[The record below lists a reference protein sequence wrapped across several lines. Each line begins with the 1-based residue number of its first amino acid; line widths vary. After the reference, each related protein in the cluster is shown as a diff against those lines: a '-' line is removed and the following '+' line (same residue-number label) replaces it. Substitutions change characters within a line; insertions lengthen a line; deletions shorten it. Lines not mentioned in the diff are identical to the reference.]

1 MDRLLAMQV
10 FVRVAERGSF
20 SAAARAMGISQPSAS
35 QQVAALESELGA
47 RLIHRTTRHLTL
59 TDAGVRYLEQ
69 ATVVLD
75 ALAAAD
81 AAVKDDPTQLRGRV
95 RVQAPSGIG
104 QQIVAPS
111 LMNFQAEHPDVRVEL
126 ALDDRIAD
134 VVAEGVDLAIRLGPL
149 PPNGLVARHIGRVE
163 RAVVA
168 SPDYLA
174 RHGVPQTPD
183 QLRLHPHVRFSG
195 SVDHPLTLMGPDGP
209 VTIAVAPG
217 FVANNSFVL
226 IAALVAGRGIG
237 GVQLPLV
244 RDELAR
250 GTLVRVLDAFGYP
263 PLDMHLVLPTRRH
276 VPSIV
281 RAVMA
286 RIETAVADA
295 CRAASA

>member
-35 QQVAALESELGA
+35 QQVAALEAELGA
-47 RLIHRTTRHLTL
+47 RLIHRTTRRLTL
-59 TDAGVRYLEQ
+59 TDAGSRYLEQ

-81 AAVKDDPTQLRGRV
+81 AAVKDDPKQLHGRL
-95 RVQAPSGIG
+95 RIQAPSGIG
-104 QQIVAPS
+104 QQLVAPL
-111 LMNFQAEHPDVRVEL
+111 LMAFQAEHPDVRVEL

-149 PPNGLVARHIGRVE
+149 PPNGLVARHIGQVE
-163 RAVVA
+163 RALVA

-174 RHGVPQTPD
+174 RHGTPRTPD
-183 QLRLHPHVRFSG
+183 QLRLHPHIRFSG
-195 SVDHPLTLMGPDGP
+195 SVDHPLMLTGPDGP
-209 VTIAVAPG
+209 VTLAVSPG

-244 RDELAR
+244 RDELAC
-250 GTLVRVLDAFGYP
+250 GTLVRVLDGFAYP

-281 RAVMA
+281 RAFMTRVEA
-286 RIETAVADA
+286 AADAA
-295 CRAASA
+295 CRAGA

>member
-35 QQVAALESELGA
+35 QQVAALEAELGA
-47 RLIHRTTRHLTL
+47 RLIHRTTRRLTL
-59 TDAGVRYLEQ
+59 TDAGSRYLEQ

-81 AAVKDDPTQLRGRV
+81 AAVKDDPKQLHGRL
-95 RVQAPSGIG
+95 RIQAPSGIG
-104 QQIVAPS
+104 QQLVAPL
-111 LMNFQAEHPDVRVEL
+111 LMAFQAEHPDVRVEL

-149 PPNGLVARHIGRVE
+149 PPNGLVARHIGQVE
-163 RAVVA
+163 RALVA

-174 RHGVPQTPD
+174 RHGTPRTPD
-183 QLRLHPHVRFSG
+183 QLRLHPHIRFSG
-195 SVDHPLTLMGPDGP
+195 SVDHPLRLTGPDGP
-209 VTIAVAPG
+209 VTLAVSPG

-244 RDELAR
+244 RDELAC
-250 GTLVRVLDAFGYP
+250 GTLVRVLDGFAYP

-281 RAVMA
+281 RAFMTRVEA
-286 RIETAVADA
+286 AADAA
-295 CRAASA
+295 CRAGA

>member
-1 MDRLLAMQV
+1 
-10 FVRVAERGSF
+10 
-20 SAAARAMGISQPSAS
+20 
-35 QQVAALESELGA
+35 
-47 RLIHRTTRHLTL
+47 
-59 TDAGVRYLEQ
+59 
-69 ATVVLD
+69 
-75 ALAAAD
+75 
-81 AAVKDDPTQLRGRV
+81 
-95 RVQAPSGIG
+95 
-104 QQIVAPS
+104 
-111 LMNFQAEHPDVRVEL
+111 
-126 ALDDRIAD
+126 
-134 VVAEGVDLAIRLGPL
+134 
-149 PPNGLVARHIGRVE
+149 
-163 RAVVA
+163 
-168 SPDYLA
+168 
-174 RHGVPQTPD
+174 
-183 QLRLHPHVRFSG
+183 
-195 SVDHPLTLMGPDGP
+195 MGPDGP